1 MSLES
6 TLLSVRRLIILTCIC
21 IWQKTFSD
29 PVNRH
34 FHRLGSSAVFDRLFL
49 VWTRIRQC
57 AFFLL
62 HLDLAAHVRSEVL
75 AELLKVNV
83 PNLVGVKDILHQS
96 LDLFLGGLDFDLFQ
110 MSLEIL
116 VADETISI
124 DVESLKKLVSGWFS
138 GIRGVFNLYQDFS
151 NPLSVSVMAFNF
163 DRLGKSDVFV
173 DVIRWWI
180 CSYLAS

>member
-1 MSLES
+1 
-6 TLLSVRRLIILTCIC
+6 
-21 IWQKTFSD
+21 
-29 PVNRH
+29 
-34 FHRLGSSAVFDRLFL
+34 
-49 VWTRIRQC
+49 
-57 AFFLL
+57 
-62 HLDLAAHVRSEVL
+62 
-75 AELLKVNV
+75 
-83 PNLVGVKDILHQS
+83 LVGVKDILHQS

-116 VADETISI
+116 ITDETISI

-151 NPLSVSVMAFNF
+151 DPLSVSVMTFNF